1 MNGRD
6 AMNEAERMRILEMLE
21 QGKITASEA
30 ADLLSALEDRGRDR
44 RDRGRW
50 GASEPPPSSARRF
63 RLRVTDTRSGREHA
77 NFTFPLGMLGMGI
90 GIGKKFRMPGNQHMD
105 VIMDAVRQGK
115 RGTIFDVSGG
125 DGERVE
131 IIIE

>member
-1 MNGRD
+1 
-6 AMNEAERMRILEMLE
+6 MNEAERMRILEMLQE
-21 QGKITASEA
+21 GKINAAEA
-30 ADLLSALEDRGRDR
+30 ADLLSAIEDRGRDR
-44 RDRGRW
+44 RERTRWSGW
-50 GASEPPPSSARRF
+50 GAPEPPPRGPHRF
-63 RLRVTDTRSGREHA
+63 RLRVTDTRTGREHA
-77 NFTFPLGMLGMGI
+77 NFTLPLGMLGVGI

-105 VIMDAVRQGK
+105 VLMDAVRQGR